1 MRVIGRWG
9 GLYLSLLITLGV
21 LGYFNQSSN
30 QAIARLEQHK
40 AELEDRVLQ
49 LTLTHYRHT
58 SALVLREWARN
69 NGFIPMSVAHWAR
82 EGQ

>member
-9 GLYLSLLITLGV
+9 GLYLLLLTALSV

-30 QAIARLEQHK
+30 QAIARLEQTR
-40 AELEDRVLQ
+40 AELEDRVLE
-49 LTLTHYRHT
+49 LTLRHYQSA
-58 SALVLREWARN
+58 SALALREWAKN
-69 NGFIPMSVAHWAR
+69 NGFVPMSLAQWAK

>member
-9 GLYLSLLITLGV
+9 GLYLALLIMLGT

-30 QAIARLEQHK
+30 QAIARLERSR
-40 AELEDRVLQ
+40 AELEERVLQ
-49 LTLTHYRHT
+49 LTLTRYQQT
-58 SALVLREWARN
+58 SALALREWARK
-69 NGFIPMSVAHWAR
+69 NGFIPMSVARWAR